1 MFAHYNLQSFQ
12 SETAW
17 LRKAGLIESVGIV
30 DFFTLLS
37 QSWQSLAFIRLL
49 RKGDQLEHFNSIVS
63 KYDTPQQDSA
73 RIVEVRL
80 LRKQVKVHQS
90 KRHQKLDIEP
100 SLLPRVRTI

>member
-73 RIVEVRL
+73 RIVEVR
-80 LRKQVKVHQS
+80 V
-90 KRHQKLDIEP
+90 
-100 SLLPRVRTI
+100 LP